1 VYDINGFHIPFI
13 GYTQTNSCLFSNSVL
28 SRLLMK
34 MIIGA
39 EYKGKGYSQIAIDR
53 AKNDMRPAIDHID
66 KVTGERIAFNTRGN
80 NRGANFRRPRTHDSD
95 TNCPSNFTLV
105 SSTIYLQ
112 EAPDMY
118 CNESFLAKS
127 MMMGGSTKVK
137 VVHFVR
143 NPFDMALSNY
153 YYHSQEN
160 TPEDWVNIDKP
171 CQFQY
176 EDGTSLADYVLPTL
190 SQRTN
195 ITQSHF
201 DNAVSLCESLYDQH
215 NSTFYEHL
223 RLLSPWDGMRLATS
237 QMIISSSASNNH
249 LAGGDILRMTNNII
263 QFERLQASQ
272 SIPEDVQLMAINMDD
287 YMLNIRRTTMDLLD
301 YVFGADE
308 SVVSSKLRTTI
319 AISQEKEKNPHHST
333 QGKYDNREKL
343 KEMLKHDPILGL
355 ILSETERLV
364 NGVQSRK

>member
-1 VYDINGFHIPFI
+1 
-13 GYTQTNSCLFSNSVL
+13 
-28 SRLLMK
+28 MK

-39 EYKGKGYSQIAIDR
+39 EYKGKGYSQIAIDQ

-66 KVTGERIAFNTRGN
+66 KVTGERITFNTRGN
-80 NRGANFRRPRTHDSD
+80 NRGANFKRPRTHDSD
-95 TNCPSNFTLV
+95 TNCPSNFSLVPGTL
-105 SSTIYLQ
+105 YLQ
-112 EAPDMY
+112 EAPDIY

-143 NPFDMALSNY
+143 NPYDMALSNY

-176 EDGTSLADYVLPTL
+176 EDGSSLSEYVLPTL

-201 DNAVSLCESLYDQH
+201 DNVVSLCESLYDQP

-223 RLLSPWDGMRLATS
+223 RLLSPWDGLRLSTS

-263 QFERLQASQ
+263 QFERLQALQ
-272 SIPEDVQLMAINMDD
+272 SVPESHRENVQLMAINMDD
-287 YMLNIRRTTMDLLD
+287 YMLNIRRTTMNLLN
-301 YVFGADE
+301 YIFGADE
-308 SVVSSKLRTTI
+308 SVVSSGLRTSI

-343 KEMLKHDPILGL
+343 KEMLRHDSILGL
-355 ILSETERLV
+355 ILNETERLV

>member
-1 VYDINGFHIPFI
+1 
-13 GYTQTNSCLFSNSVL
+13 
-28 SRLLMK
+28 

-53 AKNDMRPAIDHID
+53 AKNDMRPAIDHFD
-66 KVTGERIAFNTRGN
+66 KITGERIAFNTRGN
-80 NRGANFRRPRTHDSD
+80 NRGANFRRPRTHDSN
-95 TNCPSNFTLV
+95 THCPSNFTLV
-105 SSTIYLQ
+105 PSTIYLQ
-112 EAPDMY
+112 EAPDLY
-118 CNESFLAKS
+118 CNETLLAKS
-127 MMMGGSTKVK
+127 MMLGGSTKVK

-143 NPFDMALSNY
+143 NPYDMALSNY
-153 YYHSQEN
+153 YYHSQEH

-176 EDGTSLADYVLPTL
+176 EDGSSLSEYVLPTL

-201 DNAVSLCESLYDQH
+201 DNVVSLCESLYNQP

-223 RLLSPWDGMRLATS
+223 RLLSPWDGLRLATS

-263 QFERLQASQ
+263 QFERLQALQ
-272 SIPEDVQLMAINMDD
+272 SIPTDQRGDNIQLMAINMDD
-287 YMLNIRRTTMDLLD
+287 YMLNIKRTTMDLLN
-301 YVFGADE
+301 YIFGADE
-308 SVVSSKLRTTI
+308 SVVSLELRTSI

-333 QGKYDNREKL
+333 QGKYDNRDKL
-343 KEMLKHDPILGL
+343 KEMLRRDPILGL

>member
-1 VYDINGFHIPFI
+1 
-13 GYTQTNSCLFSNSVL
+13 
-28 SRLLMK
+28 MK

-39 EYKGKGYSQIAIDR
+39 EYKGKGYSKVAIDR
-53 AKNDMRPAIDHID
+53 AKNDMRPAIDHFD
-66 KVTGERIAFNTRGN
+66 KATGERIAFNTRGN

-95 TNCPSNFTLV
+95 THCPSNFTLIPG
-105 SSTIYLQ
+105 TIYLQ
-112 EAPDMY
+112 EAPDIY

-171 CQFQY
+171 CQFRY
-176 EDGTSLADYVLPTL
+176 ADRSSLADFVLPTL
-190 SQRTN
+190 SQQTN
-195 ITQSHF
+195 ITQTHF
-201 DNAVSLCESLYDQH
+201 DNVVSLCESLYNRQ

-223 RLLSPWDGMRLATS
+223 RILSPWDGLRLATS

-263 QFERLQASQ
+263 QFERLQALH
-272 SIPEDVQLMAINMDD
+272 SIPDDPRGDNVQLMAINMDD
-287 YMLNIRRTTMDLLD
+287 YMLNIRRTTLDLLN
-301 YVFGADE
+301 YIFGTDE
-308 SVVSSKLRTTI
+308 SVVTSELRTSI
-319 AISQEKEKNPHHST
+319 AMSQEKEKNPHHST

-343 KEMLKHDPILGL
+343 KEMLRHDPMLGL
-355 ILSETERLV
+355 ILNETERLV
-364 NGVQSRK
+364 NGVQNRK